1 MEIKLV
7 NSTELSS
14 LYEYYSHIYKKSI
27 NHSKK
32 YIDFWIS
39 KNKNELSNFHIIVDE
54 NKKIHGQILASS
66 MSYFYDKKKIDA
78 VWLFDLIIDENL
90 RKEAWGI
97 DLLLTCMGTHP
108 KSCSTG
114 SGPTALPI
122 HLKLG
127 NSFFGEIRKY
137 VGVVFPRFFF
147 TSFKRPTIP
156 ITTFPQNIIVDHYEF
171 ILINSKELPE
181 FSIPFNE
188 NLFEITREKDF
199 LKWRFFNSLHGY
211 VFYFDKEH
219 QIYFVVRTINIKGF
233 RVMELVDYRCY
244 ISSSNI
250 ETIFQAVKKVT
261 KILHLPIIVWGSTL
275 AVVDKIL
282 ERHHFK
288 SIGRPRPILGFV
300 KCKDR
305 KEDIEN
311 RNFTFIT
318 LADSDGETNW
328 I

>member
-1 MEIKLV
+1 MEIKRV
-7 NSTELSS
+7 NSIDLSS
-14 LYEYYSHIYKKSI
+14 LYDYYSYIYKKEPI
-27 NHSKK
+27 DSKK
-32 YIDFWIS
+32 YLDFWIS
-39 KNKNELSNFHIIVDE
+39 KNKNELSNCHIIVDE
-54 NKKIHGQILASS
+54 EKKIHGQILASS
-66 MSYFYDKKKIDA
+66 MSYFYNKKKIDT

-97 DLLLTCMGTHP
+97 DLLLTCMETHP

-127 NSFFGEIRKY
+127 NSFLGEIRKY
-137 VGVVFPRFFF
+137 VGIVFPQYFI

-156 ITTFPQNIIVDHYEF
+156 IALFPQKVVCDNYIF
-171 ILINSKELPE
+171 KLISREELPD
-181 FSIPFNE
+181 FSMPFNE

-199 LKWRFFNSLHGY
+199 LKWRFFNSFHKYALY
-211 VFYFDKEH
+211 YNIEQ
-219 QIYFVVRTINIKGF
+219 QIYFVLRSIIIKGF
-233 RVMELVDYRCY
+233 RVMELVDYRCN
-244 ISSSNI
+244 ISDSNI
-250 ETIFQAVKKVT
+250 EIIYQAVKKVT
-261 KILHLPIIVWGSTL
+261 KKLRLPVIVWGSSL
-275 AVVDKIL
+275 AVVDKSL

-288 SIGRPRPILGFV
+288 SIGRPRPVLGFL

-305 KEDIEN
+305 LKDIEN
-311 RNFTFIT
+311 RNFALVT